1 MSVREAKPERGAS
14 VATWVTKLGP
24 ITLFVDDLDA
34 TKQFYRDVFDVP
46 IVFEDVNSAVFD
58 FGNILVNVLQ
68 ATQAPELV
76 EPAAVARPDAGT
88 RALLTINVGDV
99 DAVYADLT
107 RRGVTFLNGP
117 MDRPW
122 GVRTAAFADPGGHV
136 WEIAK

>member
-1 MSVREAKPERGAS
+1 M
-14 VATWVTKLGP
+14 ATWVLKLGP

-34 TKQFYRDVFDVP
+34 TKQFYLDVLEVP
-46 IVFEDVNSAVFD
+46 LVFEDSHSAVFD
-58 FGNILVNVLQ
+58 FGNTLVNVLRSS
-68 ATQAPELV
+68 QAPELV
-76 EPAAVARPDAGT
+76 EPAAVACPDAGS
-88 RALLTINVGDV
+88 RALLTINVDDV
-99 DAVYADLT
+99 DAVYTDLT